1 MNDFIFRRHRIAPR
15 SNHRNPK
22 GVNTLKKCI
31 FKQTPQY
38 SLNQLG
44 PRTLL
49 LCSLFRRL
57 LRGLFCRWLGHLFRS
72 LFRWLLGRRLRRCRQ
87 NPLRFTDSRQ
97 PYLLPVLRGTNGHRS
112 HVHIGEVRL
121 VQHFREELHVHG
133 EALDDGEIE
142 EQLDGEV
149 ALRIHVGTEE
159 LVDAEVF
166 LGKDEL
172 AGFQY
177 EKITYSFG
185 SMLRLEINL
194 PSSVL

>member
-1 MNDFIFRRHRIAPR
+1 MFRWLLH
-15 SNHRNPK
+15 
-22 GVNTLKKCI
+22 GL
-31 FKQTPQY
+31 
-38 SLNQLG
+38 LG
-44 PRTLL
+44 RL
-49 LCSLFRRL
+49 LCS
-57 LRGLFCRWLGHLFRS
+57 WLGRLFLS
-72 LFRWLLGRRLRRCRQ
+72 LFRWLLGRCRQ
-87 NPLRFTDSRQ
+87 HPLRFTHIIQ
-97 PYLLPVLRGTNGHRS
+97 PHLLPVLRGTNGHRS

-149 ALRIHVGTEE
+149 ALRIHVGAEE

-172 AGFQY
+172 AMFQY

>member
-1 MNDFIFRRHRIAPR
+1 M
-15 SNHRNPK
+15 
-22 GVNTLKKCI
+22 
-31 FKQTPQY
+31 
-38 SLNQLG
+38 
-44 PRTLL
+44 
-49 LCSLFRRL
+49 
-57 LRGLFCRWLGHLFRS
+57 
-72 LFRWLLGRRLRRCRQ
+72 
-87 NPLRFTDSRQ
+87 
-97 PYLLPVLRGTNGHRS
+97 
-112 HVHIGEVRL
+112 GEVRL

-133 EALDDGEIE
+133 EALDDGEIA